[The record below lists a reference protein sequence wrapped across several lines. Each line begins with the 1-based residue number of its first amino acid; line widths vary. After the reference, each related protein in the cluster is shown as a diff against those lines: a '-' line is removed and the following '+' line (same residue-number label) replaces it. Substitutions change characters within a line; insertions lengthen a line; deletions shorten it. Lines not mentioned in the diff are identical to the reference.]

1 MPNPTVSIITPTYNH
16 EKFIKEC
23 IESVLNQT
31 YDNWEQIII
40 DDGSTDNTRDII
52 AEFDDN
58 RIKLIKQDNLGI
70 YNLDKTYNGALK
82 SSKGKLIAILE
93 GDDYWPSDK
102 LEKQTIIFNNP
113 NVVLSYGKA
122 AVTDSNGNI
131 LKFTPKDIFSKRTTN
146 TIETLHNLLFSNFIP
161 ACTVICRKDSL
172 LSIGGF
178 IKPKYSPTVDY
189 STWLNLSLKGH
200 FFGCADLLGYWRT
213 HEKQTSNQKVLE
225 MVKAQK
231 YVIDF
236 FEILPLEI
244 KTSTSLSA
252 KELNHNYHQQL
263 SSVYAYLGL
272 KCLNN
277 GDWDGSK
284 KSFKAAYNNGSLNLK
299 LKSLLGLVCA
309 NLKVKLIL

>member
-82 SSKGKLIAILE
+82 SSNGKLIAILE

-102 LEKQTIIFNNP
+102 LEKQTIIFNNQ

-131 LKFTPKDIFSKRTTN
+131 LKFTPKDILSKRTTN
-146 TIETLHNLLFSNFIP
+146 TIETLNNLLFSNFIP

-244 KTSTSLSA
+244 NTSTSLSA

-272 KCLNN
+272 KYLNN